1 LPKTKLTGLVIA
13 KLRQFP
19 RLFVA
24 LVLVFALG
32 GLTVLF
38 GIDLIVS
45 RDREYQIAMRDAE
58 NLTRVLERQVISSVE
73 KIDVVLREGAHHF
86 ATAATPPGQLE
97 GNRDLLRLMELV
109 PEAYSASLRIID
121 AEGRILYSAGSDTAR
136 PSIIVS
142 DRAYFQK
149 QKNDPTAGL
158 VISEPIFS
166 RFAEKWV
173 VTLSRRIS
181 TRDGRF
187 GGLIQAAVL
196 TDNFQSIFG
205 SLNVGRNGS
214 IALYDTQMRLIARQ
228 PVLAEQLGQTFNLTE
243 IRDTLAQGSNS
254 GTYEVSSRVDGLF
267 RAYYF
272 RKLEGLPFVVLLG
285 KSPDDFLYSWKR
297 KAVLYGV
304 SLTVLALQLLGL
316 VLIQR
321 KSAKDRLNH
330 LAKHDTLTNLPN
342 RRMLDEHMSEATTL
356 AGVSGIPMA
365 LLVVDLDLFKN
376 INDSLGHDVGDRVLR
391 QVADRLRATLR
402 DKDTLSRQGG
412 DEFTILLRDCSEAK
426 TIANTAHR
434 LLREIAKPLHTD
446 DHELTLTASIGIS
459 IYPEDGQD
467 VGTLLQNADT
477 AMYQAKGAGRN
488 TYKFFTTEMNA
499 RVSERLSMENHLR
512 KALARNE
519 LSLNYQPQFDTKT
532 HRLIGF
538 EALLR
543 WRHPELGA
551 VSPVRFIPVAEETGL
566 IVPIGEWVLREA
578 CRQNKA
584 WQDAGLPPVVVAVN
598 LSAVQFRQ
606 ADLVPLVAE
615 VLEESGLSPCWLELE
630 VTESALM
637 HNIEHVIKVL
647 HSLKDI
653 GVLLSIDD
661 FGTGYSSLNYL
672 KRFPTD
678 KIKIDQ
684 SFVRDVHQSSDD
696 AAIVQTVIA
705 IAGKMGMK
713 AIAEGVETA
722 EHLESMRKFGCD
734 EVQGFLFSPA
744 VPAKDA
750 RAFLIALQDA

>member
-1 LPKTKLTGLVIA
+1 LTRLVIT

-19 RLFVA
+19 RLFIA

-38 GIDLIVS
+38 GIDLTVS
-45 RDREYQIAMRDAE
+45 RDREYQIAQRDAE
-58 NLTRVLERQVISSVE
+58 NLARVLERHVIASVE
-73 KIDVVLREGAHHF
+73 KIDVVLREGGHHF
-86 ATAATPPGQLE
+86 TGATPSQAD

-121 AEGRILYSAGSDTAR
+121 AKGRIIYSAGTDATLPNIA
-136 PSIIVS
+136 VN
-142 DRAYFQK
+142 DRAYFQR
-149 QKNDPTAGL
+149 QKNEPSAGL

-166 RFAEKWV
+166 RFANKWV
-173 VTLSRRIS
+173 ITLSRRILAP
-181 TRDGRF
+181 DGGF

-196 TDNFQSIFG
+196 TDNFQASFG

-214 IALYDTQMRLIARQ
+214 IALYDTEMRLIARQ
-228 PVLAEQLGQTFNLTE
+228 PVLAEQMGQTFDLWE
-243 IRDTLAQGSNS
+243 VRDALARGTTS
-254 GTYEVSSRVDGLF
+254 GAYMATSRVDGIF

-272 RKLEGLPFVVLLG
+272 RKLEGLPFVVVLG
-285 KSPDDFLYSWKR
+285 KSPNDFLYSWKR
-297 KAVLYGV
+297 KAVLYGI
-304 SLTVLALQLLGL
+304 SLAVLALQLLGL

-342 RRMLDEHMSEATTL
+342 RRMLDEHMSEATAL
-356 AGVSGIPMA
+356 AGVSGVPMA

-376 INDSLGHDVGDRVLR
+376 INDSLGHDIGDRVLR
-391 QVADRLRATLR
+391 QVAGRLRATLR

-412 DEFTILLRDCSEAK
+412 DEFTILLRDCAEAK
-426 TIANTAHR
+426 TIANTAQR
-434 LLREIAKPLHTD
+434 LLGEIAKQLHTD
-446 DHELTLTASIGIS
+446 NHELTLTASIGIS
-459 IYPEDGQD
+459 VYPDDGRD
-467 VGTLLQNADT
+467 IGTLLQNADT
-477 AMYQAKGAGRN
+477 AMYQAKAAGRN
-488 TYKFFTTEMNA
+488 TYKFFTAEMNA

-512 KALARNE
+512 KALARQE
-519 LSLNYQPQFDTKT
+519 LSLHYQPQFDTMT
-532 HRLIGF
+532 HRLVGF

-543 WRHPELGA
+543 WQHPELGA
-551 VSPVRFIPVAEETGL
+551 VSPVRFIPIAEETGL
-566 IVPIGEWVLREA
+566 IVPIGDWVLREA

-606 ADLVPLVAE
+606 HDLVPLVAE
-615 VLEESGLSPCWLELE
+615 ALAESGLAPRWLELE

-647 HSLKDI
+647 HSLKDL

-734 EVQGFLFSPA
+734 EVQGFLFSPG
-744 VPAKDA
+744 VPAA
-750 RAFLIALQDA
+750 AAEAFLHALQDA